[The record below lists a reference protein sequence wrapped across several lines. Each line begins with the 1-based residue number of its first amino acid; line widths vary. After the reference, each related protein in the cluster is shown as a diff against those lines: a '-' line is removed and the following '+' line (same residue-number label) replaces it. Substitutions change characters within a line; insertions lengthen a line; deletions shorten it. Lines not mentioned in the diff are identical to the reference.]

1 MLYFNLIERADPRD
15 RSLPKKWYATPAS
28 RGRINIDELCADISG
43 ASSLSPGDISNVIKS
58 LVVSVPKFLLL
69 GISVDL
75 GDLGNMRVSFS
86 SDGFTDKDAFDATQI
101 GDVKIIFSPSSKLK
115 ATLAASRFKAAKEL

>member
-28 RGRINIDELCADISG
+28 RGRITIDELCTDIAG
-43 ASSLSPGDISNVIKS
+43 ASSLSPGDISNVLKS
-58 LVVSVPKFLLL
+58 LVTSVPKFLLL

-86 SDGFTDKDAFDATQI
+86 SEGFADKEAFDATQI

-115 ATLAASRFKAAKEL
+115 ATLAASRFKSAKDA